1 MKILSRRLLAMVLVV
16 ATIFCMIVPASAA
29 TGEDEVAP
37 AASAYINGV
46 WAQAIGSNG
55 TVKVNFSISATGTM
69 TSLGA
74 TKIQIWNSGGTVSKT
89 FYPSTTGGMTGYN
102 RSSYASAVTWYN
114 ATPGSKY
121 YAVVYYSASNSSGY
135 DTAVYT
141 TTYTYA

>member
-1 MKILSRRLLAMVLVV
+1 MKSISRRLLSVLLAVV
-16 ATIFCMIVPASAA
+16 TVVCMIVPAYAA
-29 TGEDEVAP
+29 TGEDEVSP
-37 AASAYINGV
+37 AASAYIDGV

-55 TVKVNFSISATGTM
+55 TVTVNFSIYATGTM

-102 RSSYASAVTWYN
+102 RSSFASAVTWYN
-114 ATPGSKY
+114 ANPGSKY
-121 YAVVYYSASNSSGY
+121 YAVVYYQANNSSGADSAY
-135 DTAVYT
+135 YV

>member
-1 MKILSRRLLAMVLVV
+1 MNILSRRLLAMVLVV
-16 ATIFCMIVPASAA
+16 VTIFCMIVPASAA

-89 FYPSTTGGMTGYN
+89 FYPATTGGMTGYN

-121 YAVVYYSASNSSGY
+121 YAVVYYSASNSSGH
-135 DTAVYT
+135 DTATYI